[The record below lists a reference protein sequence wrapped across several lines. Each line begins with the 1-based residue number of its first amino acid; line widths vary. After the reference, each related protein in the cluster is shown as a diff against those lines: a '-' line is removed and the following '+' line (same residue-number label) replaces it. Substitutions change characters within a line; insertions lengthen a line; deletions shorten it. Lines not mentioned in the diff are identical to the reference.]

1 MDNTFARGKDVLLM
15 MLMVFAVLVVV
26 SKWLMVV
33 GWFMVVV
40 AIHLTAMSEVII
52 SGGLSGFFQ
61 PNPYTNFTCFSIT
74 CTVNIWSANYTSSQ
88 SSSIT
93 IHSTQLPYWVY

>member
-40 AIHLTAMSEVII
+40 AIILQLCLRLLYLVDC
-52 SGGLSGFFQ
+52 LVFF
-61 PNPYTNFTCFSIT
+61 NPTPIQ
-74 CTVNIWSANYTSSQ
+74 TS
-88 SSSIT
+88 
-93 IHSTQLPYWVY
+93 LAFP